1 MSWHAILKNL
11 CEPKMDVILT
21 ISFKINWAEIEITNI
36 CFVSYFPDE
45 DVHQRF
51 EKHNYVLSFIHCHGI
66 CVYIVFLLLIA
77 RLLRLAIISPAEVS
91 FKRHEIKDFSPSLRK
106 QPLWWGWRFFFFF
119 LSFFFFPFFVLLFS
133 INIYLNN
140 CYLIKCNRQQE
151 KYRVSSPTY
160 LTVYYY
166 STTTVQ

>member
-1 MSWHAILKNL
+1 M
-11 CEPKMDVILT
+11 
-21 ISFKINWAEIEITNI
+21 
-36 CFVSYFPDE
+36 SYFPDE

-66 CVYIVFLLLIA
+66 CVYIVFLLSIA

-91 FKRHEIKDFSPSLRK
+91 FKRHEIKDFSPSL
-106 QPLWWGWRFFFFF
+106 PVSSLCDEGDGFFFFF